1 MNVIQAKHL
10 YGISDKRYTYR
21 LPDGV
26 IVTADMLLLVENQ
39 KTGKPDIV
47 RAVTNSE
54 DVNQNTLNMIMQGQ
68 KLRSRVIGTYF
79 VIPILDESEED
90 NE

>member
-39 KTGKPDIV
+39 KNGQAGYSAGGHQFRRREPKYSEYDNAGTEDKIKGYRNIFHD
-47 RAVTNSE
+47 TN
-54 DVNQNTLNMIMQGQ
+54 I
-68 KLRSRVIGTYF
+68 R
-79 VIPILDESEED
+79 
-90 NE
+90 